1 MQHEQHRPGTAG
13 MPNWIP
19 VSPERELRAR
29 VLAVSLCAM
38 LAEYA
43 ASEGRPRLLSE
54 SLRGIGRAA
63 AP

>member
-1 MQHEQHRPGTAG
+1 MQHEQHRPGG
-13 MPNWIP
+13 
-19 VSPERELRAR
+19 
-29 VLAVSLCAM
+29 M

-43 ASEGRPRLLSE
+43 ALEGRPRLLSE